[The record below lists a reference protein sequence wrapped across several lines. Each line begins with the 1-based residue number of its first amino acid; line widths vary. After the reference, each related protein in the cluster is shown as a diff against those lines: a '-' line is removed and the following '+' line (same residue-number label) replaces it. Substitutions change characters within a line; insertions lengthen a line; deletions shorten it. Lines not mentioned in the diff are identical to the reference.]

1 MIVMPMTHR
10 DCGVIVAPRK
20 RIGASPEN
28 ASRPRASVPQTT
40 TAIPRSMIPT
50 PMVTMMPR
58 HTSLPIGPMV
68 HRSMT
73 TATRPVNA
81 TANAI
86 ATSSGMPIWENVI
99 ASIAPI
105 IALSPCAK
113 LTTPVTL

>member
-1 MIVMPMTHR
+1 
-10 DCGVIVAPRK
+10 
-20 RIGASPEN
+20 
-28 ASRPRASVPQTT
+28 
-40 TAIPRSMIPT
+40 
-50 PMVTMMPR
+50 MVTMMPR

-68 HRSMT
+68 NRSIT
-73 TATRPVNA
+73 TATRPVNT

-86 ATSSGMPIWENVI
+86 AASNGMPVWENVM